1 MIRRIIPYQIWKRS
15 LHDSKL
21 PSIKPSTK
29 FRKTVIGTKSPRKAD
44 FCKKSEKEK
53 RFIKDIQLENDKSN
67 RKL

>member
-1 MIRRIIPYQIWKRS
+1 MIRRMIPYQIWKRH

-29 FRKTVIGTKSPRKAD
+29 FRKIIGTKSPRKAD
-44 FCKKSEKEK
+44 FYKKSEKEK
-53 RFIKDIQLENDKSN
+53 RFIKDIQLENDRRN